1 VSAVGAKEQ
10 WALANKNYQKGVR
23 FERERLKHYAA
34 MGRCALRTAG
44 SHGAFDIVVVD
55 DAHGICSLI
64 QCKVTSDHRTA
75 ERLLA
80 AFRDNPPLKRMKGI
94 HQTMEVKV
102 TGSMEVHSVTV

>member
-1 VSAVGAKEQ
+1 MGNA
-10 WALANKNYQKGVR
+10 NYQKGVR

-55 DAHGICSLI
+55 DSFGVVTLI
-64 QCKVTSDHRTA
+64 QCKVTSDDSTA
-75 ERLLA
+75 KRLLA
-80 AFRDNPPLKRMKGI
+80 AFRRDPPLKQMMNI

-102 TGSMEVHSVTV
+102 TGSTEVQSVTI